1 MMDDSLKKRLEK
13 IKLENV
19 QLKHDVFS
27 MRREMETQIDRDRKR
42 YEEVSRQF
50 EQAQQQIAAL
60 HAQVVE
66 RGEDYA
72 TQSLVVEK
80 LLREISLKCCRE
92 RELTAENADLSRQ
105 VDEALQRQN
114 DLGIQ
119 MKELQERYTE
129 LRSMFCDAEEEL
141 SRFRSAPP
149 KRAGSIDSLYDSL
162 ASELENSDSGF
173 STTPAASARA
183 GDALNLRLEL
193 QRAANRTIKTSPS
206 KEEIDV
212 PSTVLAEVARKRI
225 TIEPVAPP
233 QTPQSEAMTPTEIT
247 EASRKKVDLVKKL
260 TCDASTSCTE
270 LAGASLTPVAT
281 STPETERVRK
291 IEGILQ
297 LSELSSIWC
306 TPLPRSSTVFKR
318 SFHSS
323 FRLSLHS
330 PTTPTTK
337 CSSDDPLENY
347 VAPKM
352 GEPGVPGTRDLNYS
366 LRMLKARRKVYFI
379 LFIDDFSGFDDPTK

>member
-1 MMDDSLKKRLEK
+1 
-13 IKLENV
+13 
-19 QLKHDVFS
+19 
-27 MRREMETQIDRDRKR
+27 
-42 YEEVSRQF
+42 
-50 EQAQQQIAAL
+50 QIAAL

-173 STTPAASARA
+173 
-183 GDALNLRLEL
+183 
-193 QRAANRTIKTSPS
+193 
-206 KEEIDV
+206 
-212 PSTVLAEVARKRI
+212 
-225 TIEPVAPP
+225 
-233 QTPQSEAMTPTEIT
+233 
-247 EASRKKVDLVKKL
+247 
-260 TCDASTSCTE
+260 
-270 LAGASLTPVAT
+270 
-281 STPETERVRK
+281 
-291 IEGILQ
+291 
-297 LSELSSIWC
+297 
-306 TPLPRSSTVFKR
+306 
-318 SFHSS
+318 
-323 FRLSLHS
+323 
-330 PTTPTTK
+330 
-337 CSSDDPLENY
+337 
-347 VAPKM
+347 
-352 GEPGVPGTRDLNYS
+352 
-366 LRMLKARRKVYFI
+366 
-379 LFIDDFSGFDDPTK
+379 